1 MPVVIG
7 QSKPVAV
14 FYVSPL
20 LSAGTNANAIQVSG
34 AGTTAKIFPVPN
46 SVVPAGGTSQ
56 PAVVLLTPGSYRL
69 EGEPFLIK
77 AGGVV
82 YTHGTS
88 PTLAVALYY
97 VNNTTYNS
105 SAFQLAQTTPASWT
119 LAHTTATP
127 ATPTTGT
134 IVDWAMTA
142 TMQGDSQSG
151 VLAGNVTY
159 TIGNTAATTP
169 AAVTNTLTLNTGI
182 AGGMY
187 IEPPAVFGVGLTF
200 GVSDALNV
208 GQMNY
213 FYIEG

>member
-7 QSKPVAV
+7 QSKPVV
-14 FYVSPL
+14 IPYVSPL
-20 LSAGTNANAIQVSG
+20 LSAGTNANAFQVSG
-34 AGTTAKIFPVPN
+34 AGTTAKIFPIPN
-46 SVVPAGGTSQ
+46 SVIPAGGTAQ
-56 PAVVLLTPGSYRL
+56 PAVMLLAPGSYRL
-69 EGEPFLIK
+69 EGEPFLVK

-82 YTHGTS
+82 YVHGTT

-127 ATPTTGT
+127 QSITTAT

-151 VLAGNVTY
+151 VLAGSVTY
-159 TIGNTAATTP
+159 TIGNNAPTVG
-169 AAVTNTLTLNTGI
+169 AAVTNTLTLNTGV
-182 AGGMY
+182 AGGMS

-200 GVSDALNV
+200 AVSDALNV